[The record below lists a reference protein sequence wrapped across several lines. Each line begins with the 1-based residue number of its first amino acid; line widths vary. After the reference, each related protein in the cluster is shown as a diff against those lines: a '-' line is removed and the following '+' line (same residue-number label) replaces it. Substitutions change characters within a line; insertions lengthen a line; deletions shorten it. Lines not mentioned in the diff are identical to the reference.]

1 MTSQSRGEW
10 GERGFA
16 NGALYDAARPN
27 YPAEA
32 LEFFTSTFEL
42 GPTSRVLDLGAGSGI
57 FSRQLAPYVGRVIA
71 VDPSAS
77 MRETLAATSPDIEV
91 LDGRDTAIPLPDDS
105 VDVVVVAQA
114 FHWFDV
120 EPALA
125 EMHRVLVSG
134 GGLGFIWNERDE
146 STPWV
151 RELSVAMRWNLHQ
164 PYRVGTDFRPA
175 IARGPFEEIERHR
188 FTHEQI
194 LSHQGLRARVLST
207 SYLSLMGEV
216 ELAALMRDVQ
226 RVIDELPD
234 PVVLPYCTDAYRAR
248 AV

>member
-1 MTSQSRGEW
+1 MTSQPRGEW

-16 NGALYDAARPN
+16 NGALYDAARPS

-32 LEFFTSTFEL
+32 LEFFVATFEL
-42 GPTSRVLDLGAGSGI
+42 GPTSWVLDLGAGSGI
-57 FSRQLAPYVGRVIA
+57 FSRQFAPYVGRVIA

-77 MRETLAATSPDIEV
+77 MRETLAATSPEIEV
-91 LDGRDTAIPLPDDS
+91 LDGRDTAIPLPNDS

-125 EMHRVLVSG
+125 EMHRVLVPG
-134 GGLGFIWNERDE
+134 GGLGLIWNERDE

-151 RELSVAMRWNLHQ
+151 RELSVAMGWDLHQ
-164 PYRVGTDFRPA
+164 PYRVGTDFRPE
-175 IARGPFEEIERHR
+175 IARGPFEGIERHH
-188 FTHEQI
+188 FLHEQI
-194 LSHQGLRARVLST
+194 LSHDGLRQRVLST
-207 SYLSLMGEV
+207 SYISLMGEV
-216 ELAALMRDVQ
+216 ELAMLMRDVQ
-226 RVIDELPD
+226 RVIHQLPD
-234 PVVLPYCTDAYRAR
+234 PVVLPYRTDVYRAY